1 MTVHYEKPTESKCVQ
16 ASTLFDLKRK
26 HDLPEGIFNK
36 IRGKKFFYKFVIQPF
51 GIIDE
56 KYKMCIFL
64 ISFDDNM

>member
-36 IRGKKFFYKFVIQPF
+36 IRGKFFFYKVCNTTIW
-51 GIIDE
+51 
-56 KYKMCIFL
+56 
-64 ISFDDNM
+64 NHR